1 MNKNAEKKEV
11 ITLTNLAIKAPDIIR
26 EMITFPFYSELE
38 CCYKYLDLTNSH
50 EVLGF
55 IASNGMFIC
64 ISSLYATIGEC
75 DVLNSECIQKSL
87 SENTDFSFH
96 LGRFIENLFDEYKK
110 KNDFDKKLLSQ
121 MKEISSENISDEKFA
136 EEGSIAILKT
146 FRFPFRSDYYGSC
159 YEYEEANHPDYTWG
173 TIKKNGIFRCRGKK
187 GFIGKCNVLSKEDIL
202 SSLNKDDVFSFHLRR
217 FIEETINTRRN
228 ILSFSNQTTF
238 TN

>member
-26 EMITFPFYSELE
+26 EMITFPFSSELE
-38 CCYKYLDLTNSH
+38 CCYKYLDYLPILH

-75 DVLNSECIQKSL
+75 NVLNSECILKSL
-87 SENTDFSFH
+87 SENSDFSFH
-96 LGRFIENLFDEYKK
+96 LGRFIENLFDEYNK

-121 MKEISSENISDEKFA
+121 MKEILSENISDEKFA

-146 FRFPFRSDYYGSC
+146 FRFPFRSENYGCC
-159 YEYEEANHPDYTWG
+159 YEYEAFDNPYYAWG
-173 TIKKNGIFRCRGKK
+173 TILKNGIFSCQGKK
-187 GFIGKCNVLSKEDIL
+187 GLIGKCNVLSKEDII
-202 SSLNKDDVFSFHLRR
+202 SSLNKDDDFAFHLRR
-217 FIEETINTRRN
+217 FIEETINQSIN
-228 ILSFSNQTTF
+228 S
-238 TN
+238 